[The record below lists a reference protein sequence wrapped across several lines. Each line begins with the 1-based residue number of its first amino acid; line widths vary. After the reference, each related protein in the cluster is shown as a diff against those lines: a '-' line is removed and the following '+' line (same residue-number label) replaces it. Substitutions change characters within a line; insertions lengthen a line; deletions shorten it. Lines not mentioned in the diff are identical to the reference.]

1 MILLSDN
8 MRGAL
13 LMVAT
18 MTAFTINDAFM
29 KIAASE
35 MPLMQ
40 AIFLR
45 SAFVVPLMVVLCR
58 GMGQLRFRLSRQDWH
73 MVLIRTGAEM
83 VGTLLFLTALT
94 QMPLPNIS
102 AIMQALPLT
111 VSLAAALVFKEQLGW
126 KRFTAIMIGFM
137 GVLLIVRPGGSDF
150 NVYSVLAVLSVL
162 AITVRDLA
170 ARRISVNVPSTMAG
184 LVAGVGVFL
193 MSAVGMLFETWTP
206 INTQTTLMVAGAA
219 GFIIGGYVFSVS
231 AMRVGE
237 ISFVAPF
244 RYTSLLVALILG
256 FLIFGDVPKLPTWIG
271 AGIVVA
277 TGLFTLYREA
287 KLKRLHPPDVARV
300 R

>member
-1 MILLSDN
+1 MAALTDN

-13 LMVAT
+13 LMAAA

-29 KIAASE
+29 KIAVGN

-45 SAFVVPLMVVLCR
+45 SIVVVPLMLLLCTA
-58 GMGQLRFRLSRQDWH
+58 MGQLRLDLSRDDWRL
-73 MVLIRTGAEM
+73 VLIRTAAEM
-83 VGTLLFLTALT
+83 VGTILFLTALT
-94 QMPLPNIS
+94 HMPLPNVS

-111 VSLAAALVFKEQLGW
+111 VSLAAALVYKEQLGW
-126 KRFTAIMIGFM
+126 RRFTAIIIGFI
-137 GVLLIVRPGGSDF
+137 GVLLIVRPGGGDF
-150 NVYSVLAVLSVL
+150 TIYSVFAVGTVL
-162 AITVRDLA
+162 VITVRDLT
-170 ARRISVNVPSTMAG
+170 ARRMSTNVPSTMAG
-184 LVAGVGVFL
+184 LVASIGVLL
-193 MSAVGMLFETWTP
+193 MSATGMAFETWTP
-206 INTQTTLMVAGAA
+206 VQTHTAFMLVGAA

-256 FLIFGDVPKLPTWIG
+256 FVVFGDIPKVPTWIG

-277 TGLFTLYREA
+277 TGLFTLYRERV
-287 KLKRLHPPDVARV
+287 LRLRV
-300 R
+300 RHSSNT

>member
-1 MILLSDN
+1 MAALTDN

-13 LMVAT
+13 LMAAA

-29 KIAASE
+29 KIAVGN

-45 SAFVVPLMVVLCR
+45 SIVVVPLMLLLCTA
-58 GMGQLRFRLSRQDWH
+58 MGQLRLDLSRDDWRL
-73 MVLIRTGAEM
+73 VLIRTAAEM
-83 VGTLLFLTALT
+83 VGTILFLTALT
-94 QMPLPNIS
+94 HMPLPNVS

-111 VSLAAALVFKEQLGW
+111 VSLAAALVYKEQLGW
-126 KRFTAIMIGFM
+126 RRFTAIIIGFI
-137 GVLLIVRPGGSDF
+137 GVLLIVRPGGGDF
-150 NVYSVLAVLSVL
+150 TIYSVFAVGTVL
-162 AITVRDLA
+162 VITVRDLT
-170 ARRISVNVPSTMAG
+170 ARRMSTNVPSTMAG
-184 LVAGVGVFL
+184 LVAGIGVLL
-193 MSAVGMLFETWTP
+193 MSATGMAFETWTP
-206 INTQTTLMVAGAA
+206 VQTQTAFMLVGAA

-256 FLIFGDVPKLPTWIG
+256 FVVFGDIPKVPTWIG

-277 TGLFTLYREA
+277 TGLFTLYRERV
-287 KLKRLHPPDVARV
+287 LRLRV
-300 R
+300 RHSSNT